1 MIFLTCFLLIIKTNS
16 FMFYIFLKLLIGYYK
31 AAKNIPY
38 KPITKK
44 WKDMITRKQQQNN
57 FQRGNYKFLDLLHI
71 REETN
76 LTVHKAC
83 KS

>member
-1 MIFLTCFLLIIKTNS
+1 
-16 FMFYIFLKLLIGYYK
+16 
-31 AAKNIPY
+31 
-38 KPITKK
+38 
-44 WKDMITRKQQQNN
+44 MITRKQQQNN